1 MAIDLGRWFRDRKRQ
16 VEGVAAQVNPFDNG
30 KTYSSVVQ
38 NTPVQTSTQV
48 NQRSAQ
54 PPSNRTSNLINP
66 QKPTW
71 LDNQAFTVS
80 SRPIAQPNFQ
90 APKPNGSLQQEID
103 KSYGR
108 GLSSLKNRLRDVV
121 DSNTQADRIRR
132 VAQTGLDES
141 YQDQQARLTRDA
153 MSRKDGDNIG
163 AQTSGAFFKE
173 GASFVGKSPS
183 SIAQIQAR
191 VASSNNPLVRY
202 GVGAV
207 VPGAQYGLL
216 PGGNKRGEQILR
228 ASQGI
233 NTTIDNKLQQSG
245 LGDRA
250 DHNKWARGAG
260 SVGFQLPALLATG
273 PFGLAGMGSQTAA
286 DEANKAEMAGRTN
299 EQALG
304 IGLLQGGA
312 SMASEKFGLDRF
324 LPGNGTAATSIK
336 PFLGNMAKRIG
347 TEGAQEA
354 QQQFTQ
360 NLISNKTYNPN
371 QGLKEG
377 VFESA
382 VLGGLSGGA
391 MSGAI
396 DLPNVT
402 RNTNIKLSPLDESGF
417 IDVPKQ
423 DLIIKNGE
431 GKAMSVE
438 KDPLESLKQEARKY
452 KSAEEFVKAQQRLL
466 HGSRENIDQFDLNH
480 LNATYMHD
488 GLGVNFTDNQD
499 FAKLYSR
506 GKNQWGEINKYDD
519 GKGYVN
525 ERFIP
530 GAKELDLTSGKK
542 TIGEVLSYE
551 DFKNLAEKGRDKEW
565 ARKNL
570 ERDARNWLTG
580 LNDDSRQIAQKVSS
594 MSDDEL
600 LKLAYDKLSNK
611 TLKSGDGLPALFRRL
626 VDVYGIKDS
635 DKADV
640 VRQFS
645 KLTGVDYIKT
655 AKSDGSVV
663 YNVLNPDKLKTKQ
676 QLTDLYNQAHAEAN
690 TKSSN
695 MSDRLSES
703 TDPADIEMRRSL
715 SGKNRPKGAFE
726 IEQNQQMTDEQRLQ
740 ATGGDIGQAG
750 ISSDPEAL
758 ARAKAKLAEAVKESK
773 AKSTNEQ
780 TDPVLKALTDHTG
793 KTYTESQ
800 VPVSKLVRR
809 AEFQPRTTKSGIGT
823 ENSVFEKGY
832 QEGLVDQPLLVRK
845 NGDSYEVLGGHS
857 RTSGMERR
865 AEAGLPN
872 PESVKARVYENIT
885 DAEAR
890 AISRSANQGGQ
901 YESTL
906 DMAKSISDSLKE
918 GAEPSVQKQNMLK
931 GYTTEDY
938 SMLWDVV
945 GNDTTLKDKVFHG
958 AISQEDMLAIS
969 RQARLKNLDAD
980 TARAIVSNMD
990 KNGTLTKTVAKNVI
1004 SMIASKRLK
1013 TQMSDAQSGMFDL
1026 EVLTTPDATKLASDR
1041 AIVEADLKSRI
1052 NALNKVKKE
1061 GISKEAAASLEEVN
1075 KSLAQKMHDIEKE
1088 VIAKYNADIEAKNA
1102 AQASLSID
1110 TKSTADKP
1118 SETAT
1123 PKSTA
1128 KLVQSTPIKVQ
1139 GSTSQKNIPARKL
1152 ERSGDVVTATNV
1164 NPNIKATEKRFSI
1177 DDDGN
1182 LIEDRKGAYRIFN
1195 DGEGKITGVRIGE
1208 EYHSAKELGDLS
1220 DVNDYGSSLAT
1231 MRRNIE
1237 RSFGKETGDKLSKF
1251 VVDHQQKQ
1259 ATKLIRRQLELKQ
1272 GTDALAKELGISF
1285 GIGSRRAKKVSAS
1298 IQDYGEGNITRQD
1311 LVSQYGENMAGKI
1324 VEADKWFKSQYNQLL
1339 DEMNKTLT
1347 TYGYDPVPKRKNY
1360 YTHFQD
1366 QGLWSKVGL
1375 KMQEIRSLTSPTT
1388 QDSMPAPIRGS
1399 IDNRLAGQSEFMT
1412 PNKRFNPFALQRKG
1426 DAHTSDAFQSF
1437 ERYLTPTLN
1446 NIYMTPSITRARVV
1460 SKAVAEQANLAGKDA
1475 NGVMIQ
1481 MREWANRLAGKTSR
1495 IDRPLVDS
1503 KWGNTALRA
1512 SQWAQRKAGAN
1523 TIVGNLSTAVMQP
1536 VVLTQ
1541 TTGKFGLKN
1550 TLLATVQEMST
1561 AHSKDAPIR
1570 QSEFMRRR
1578 YADIANTTRGKIDR
1592 AADIANTPLKVV
1604 EETAA
1609 RITWNA
1615 AHNDALSKGMKG
1627 DAAIRYADIQTE
1639 KTVSGRSIG
1648 ERPELFDAKAPG
1660 LISMYQLEVNNY
1672 WQQVGKEMTKAQAA
1686 RTMAAGYAFNLLLGA
1701 INGRSVGFNPIDA
1714 ILDSIGMLD
1723 DEEEPADKAKRIA
1736 QRLSGELIDSLPFTG
1751 AVGSTLMGDQRWK
1764 DTLGKD
1770 STSGRFGFNNAPR
1783 TLIENPGMLITPFG
1797 YNQARKTIQGLDTWR
1812 KGQLESKS
1820 GKKLTDVPQTKTN
1833 LAKALA
1839 FGKSAIP
1846 EVNQYYDSI
1855 GKKKTIKSNTGV
1867 EGIIAEKARLNEE
1880 LRNTLSDD
1888 DYTIYKM
1895 SKADR
1900 EKVVKAGIKSQSDID
1915 GLDNYVNQQKKRL
1928 GIKTEDK
1935 TDYYK
1940 SNDAEYN
1947 SFKKEYDD
1955 KIKNNEYTKAGKIKA
1970 ENKLRKLEV
1979 GKPYSKDARDLYD
1992 INKSQL
1998 AKWLSTDE
2006 KGVDK
2011 QKLHDELI
2019 AYDQALYDAG
2029 LIKYKKFKGGVAT
2042 GRNGKGG
2049 SRKGGGKSKIDIAQI
2064 LSKSNLQVQHSQ
2076 NLSKLL
2082 AGTTFKGTKTK
2093 PSTSKNKS
2101 KVAQKTIKVDMRA

>member
-273 PFGLAGMGSQTAA
+273 PFGLAAMGSQTAA

-312 SMASEKFGLDRF
+312 SMVSEKFGLDRF

-391 MSGAI
+391 MSGAK

-438 KDPLESLKQEARKY
+438 KDPLE
-452 KSAEEFVKAQQRLL
+452 
-466 HGSRENIDQFDLNH
+466 
-480 LNATYMHD
+480 
-488 GLGVNFTDNQD
+488 
-499 FAKLYSR
+499 
-506 GKNQWGEINKYDD
+506 
-519 GKGYVN
+519 
-525 ERFIP
+525 
-530 GAKELDLTSGKK
+530 
-542 TIGEVLSYE
+542 
-551 DFKNLAEKGRDKEW
+551 
-565 ARKNL
+565 
-570 ERDARNWLTG
+570 
-580 LNDDSRQIAQKVSS
+580 
-594 MSDDEL
+594 
-600 LKLAYDKLSNK
+600 
-611 TLKSGDGLPALFRRL
+611 AL
-626 VDVYGIKDS
+626 
-635 DKADV
+635 
-640 VRQFS
+640 
-645 KLTGVDYIKT
+645 
-655 AKSDGSVV
+655 
-663 YNVLNPDKLKTKQ
+663 
-676 QLTDLYNQAHAEAN
+676 
-690 TKSSN
+690 
-695 MSDRLSES
+695 
-703 TDPADIEMRRSL
+703 
-715 SGKNRPKGAFE
+715 
-726 IEQNQQMTDEQRLQ
+726 
-740 ATGGDIGQAG
+740 
-750 ISSDPEAL
+750 
-758 ARAKAKLAEAVKESK
+758 K

-1285 GIGSRRAKKVSAS
+1285 GIGRRRAKKVSAS

-1311 LVSQYGENMAGKI
+1311 LVSQYGENMANKI
-1324 VEADKWFKSQYNQLL
+1324 IKADKWFKNQYNQLL
-1339 DEMNKTLT
+1339 DEMNKVLT
-1347 TYGYDPVPKRKNY
+1347 TYGYDPVQKRKNY

-1460 SKAVAEQANLAGKDA
+1460 SQAIAEQANLAGKDA
-1475 NGVMIQ
+1475 NGVIRQ
-1481 MREWANRLAGKTSR
+1481 TREWANRLAGKTSR

-1503 KWGNTALRA
+1503 KWGNQALRV

-1541 TTGKFGLKN
+1541 TIGKFGLKN

-1561 AHSKDAPIR
+1561 AHSKFAPIR
-1570 QSEFMRRR
+1570 KSEFMTRR
-1578 YADIANTTRGKIDR
+1578 YADLAPTTSGKIDR

-1604 EETAA
+1604 EETAT

-1627 DAAIRYADIQTE
+1627 DAAIRYADIQTD

-1783 TLIENPGMLITPFG
+1783 TLIENPGMLVTPFG
-1797 YNQARKTIQGLDTWR
+1797 YNQARKTIQGIDTWR

-1820 GKKLTDVPQTKTN
+1820 GKKLIDIDQSGTN
-1833 LAKALA
+1833 LAKVLA

>member
-273 PFGLAGMGSQTAA
+273 PLGLAGMGSQTAA

-423 DLIIKNGE
+423 DLIIRNGE

-438 KDPLESLKQEARKY
+438 KDPLEALKQEARKY
-452 KSAEEFVKAQQRLL
+452 KSADELGRKSKRDGVPTDYLK
-466 HGSRENIDQFDLNH
+466 NIDDKFELDTLPNNK
-480 LNATYMHD
+480 LDYDNTGRFFENPTASAKRIERYVRDIKAGKKLDPIVVDNKGNVID
-488 GLGVNFTDNQD
+488 GQHRMTAYEIAGVKDIPVYRPSNKPMGIDNLRTRTQ
-499 FAKLYSR
+499 S
-506 GKNQWGEINKYDD
+506 ID
-519 GKGYVN
+519 GK
-525 ERFIP
+525 
-530 GAKELDLTSGKK
+530 D
-542 TIGEVLSYE
+542 YE
-551 DFKNLAEKGRDKEW
+551 PTFA
-565 ARKNL
+565 
-570 ERDARNWLTG
+570 
-580 LNDDSRQIAQKVSS
+580 
-594 MSDDEL
+594 
-600 LKLAYDKLSNK
+600 
-611 TLKSGDGLPALFRRL
+611 
-626 VDVYGIKDS
+626 
-635 DKADV
+635 
-640 VRQFS
+640 
-645 KLTGVDYIKT
+645 
-655 AKSDGSVV
+655 
-663 YNVLNPDKLKTKQ
+663 KQ

-695 MSDRLSES
+695 MSDRLLES

-1460 SKAVAEQANLAGKDA
+1460 SQAIAEQANLAGKDA
-1475 NGVMIQ
+1475 NGVIRQ
-1481 MREWANRLAGKTSR
+1481 TREWANRLAGKTSR

-1503 KWGNTALRA
+1503 KWGNQALRV

-1541 TTGKFGLKN
+1541 TIGKFGLKN

-1561 AHSKDAPIR
+1561 AHSKFAPIR
-1570 QSEFMRRR
+1570 KSEFMTRR
-1578 YADIANTTRGKIDR
+1578 YADLAPTTSGKIDR

-1604 EETAA
+1604 EETAV

-1783 TLIENPGMLITPFG
+1783 TLIENPGMLVTPFG
-1797 YNQARKTIQGLDTWR
+1797 YNQAKKTIQGIDTWR

-1820 GKKLTDVPQTKTN
+1820 GKKLIDIDQSGTN
-1833 LAKALA
+1833 LAKVLA